1 MGLAAA
7 VGHCGS
13 ASSESMALADDGL
26 GPAWHSLWLPR
37 PDRYL
42 EGCGWLSRN
51 RLAGHVSILGPCSN
65 CRVTVLSLFFRK
77 CHKPVSP
84 LVRRNIRCQVL
95 TVLQN
100 AVFYL
105 G

>member
-1 MGLAAA
+1 MDWDQLGIARGSQGLTDTWRA
-7 VGHCGS
+7 VAGFP
-13 ASSESMALADDGL
+13 ETGL
-26 GPAWHSLWLPR
+26 QAVF
-37 PDRYL
+37 
-42 EGCGWLSRN
+42 
-51 RLAGHVSILGPCSN
+51 VSILGPCSN

-77 CHKPVSP
+77 CHKQVPP

-95 TVLQN
+95 TMLQN